1 MLRKLKNGRVGSELA
16 CGFESDHREAMKT
29 VSLTARFDGQH
40 IQLEE
45 DYPLPKNARLLVT
58 VLPEEGIREDW
69 SRLATAALARAY
81 GEEEPEYSLEM
92 VREPNATYGAG

>member
-1 MLRKLKNGRVGSELA
+1 
-16 CGFESDHREAMKT
+16 MKT

-69 SRLATAALARAY
+69 SGLATAALARAY
-81 GEEEPEYSLEM
+81 GKEEPEYTLEM
-92 VREPNATYGAG
+92 VREPNATYRVG